1 MPFEGRTPKLGY
13 HLSDNK
19 NNTAKNSVIM
29 DKFHQHTAVLFVIHK
44 RSLKLN
50 FLIKTKTNFL
60 TCLPDVR
67 ALWRQLVTLLKNKID
82 FQLPI
87 KMKIFS

>member
-1 MPFEGRTPKLGY
+1 MAFELGTKNWNVERQQEQHGQKL
-13 HLSDNK
+13 K
-19 NNTAKNSVIM
+19 M
-29 DKFHQHTAVLFVIHK
+29 DKSYQHTAVLFVIHNT
-44 RSLKLN
+44 SLKLN
-50 FLIKTKTNFL
+50 SLIKTKTNFS

-67 ALWRQLVTLLKNKID
+67 VLWRQLVTLLKNKID